1 MNFIDFSF
9 LDFFWFKASFRSGDV
24 LNGNP
29 HVQKFTW
36 GNLCTCPDLLNEAL
50 NQKKCKNEKS
60 IKFIFTHKKGILDF
74 HNVVV
79 NPPKKVKIL
88 HCFKKKNTQNFLKFW
103 FQIWNQRENLFLKT
117 FTPRRAIFEKISLWD
132 GSTVNRG
139 VLLQF

>member
-1 MNFIDFSF
+1 MFFFKSNLKFCLFWGVNYNVMEVQNTFFICKNEFYRLFVLRLF
-9 LDFFWFKASFRSGDV
+9 LFKASFRRSGDV
-24 LNGNP
+24 LNGAP

-50 NQKKCKNEKS
+50 NQKKCMNEKS

-88 HCFKKKNTQNFLKFW
+88 NCF
-103 FQIWNQRENLFLKT
+103 
-117 FTPRRAIFEKISLWD
+117 
-132 GSTVNRG
+132 
-139 VLLQF
+139 